1 MSNLFNNKLVSSL
14 NKLNIT
20 SFKSGV
26 NEANESERNS
36 NLIADMALNKE
47 KGENNREN
55 IDSRI
60 KMQFNRSSSDPNL
73 GEASLDRN
81 MSHASGYSTPNKG
94 HSSAGSMPG
103 VEESTLSMSTE
114 NGIRNQLTEQVIST
128 LSPGEREGIN
138 GTESMSYGGASIVNN
153 RATPILSA
161 GSSVSKDELN
171 RRYYD
176 PYRTSSDVG
185 SYLEESNQL
194 FTMKTS
200 PEVTR
205 GDQGGC
211 IGENT
216 RTSSEP
222 ARLDYRSGLEKES
235 SISSD
240 YCLFSESYGKC
251 NFSDFSKNNLVLLLS
266 FINTITRETLPVKCI
281 LLTLK
286 TLLKCVKC
294 ELIELCQIDDNDL
307 IINYMFKEGMLH
319 KKEVKYHK
327 RGLYNLV
334 LSTGMMIKV
343 DDVASDER
351 YIKECDQHTELSPRN
366 IVLIPLYNLQQ
377 SIWGVV
383 SLANYRGAPVSSVGG
398 SGGYGVAQGG
408 VIGSTGS
415 SNGVSRVVRD
425 GYGTGGI
432 GSGPVSIE
440 GGPGFE
446 VSRAMSSESNL
457 EREDSL
463 MEGVV
468 NNGNA
473 INGGGMTTDVNLV
486 VVENNSDIFGNS
498 STMDNKE
505 GKMEKFSGLN
515 DASEEEENNIKLDQ
529 EDPGEKINAR
539 INLDNADVHTGNS
552 GSTLT
557 SIGGTTGM
565 SGANADKETTDIP
578 SANANT
584 NGTTNT
590 VTASSNHSPID
601 SRYTTINSINS
612 TYGSRSGNVNG
623 LLGNGQIGGI
633 GYSQMDEEKLKFIS
647 YLCFMSGIIISNAM
661 EKIELEI
668 NKLKSNSLIT
678 LMHSLFSDQ
687 LGIQSCVI
695 ALTTHAKKL
704 IQAESCAVY
713 LVDQSRNQLWSI
725 SSNTGE
731 QSVYSL
737 DNNNNILS
745 ICVNTS
751 KIIIYDNDLVND
763 GNLFNKSNILAISN
777 GTSVLD
783 ANEMTTGVGSS
794 ASSTSSRMSGS
805 SFLLGQASHEV
816 NGRAPESTTG
826 VSETG
831 VDKEVLEKLRML
843 RNGIWVPI
851 KHDNRVLAVIEVVN
865 KQAQELLHFTEDDLN
880 LLELFA
886 VIVGPQFERS
896 EFASAGLAKKTTEAG
911 LAFENVDKYLNNN
924 VKNFIEQSIIEE
936 EEAIM
941 E

>member
-1 MSNLFNNKLVSSL
+1 MSNLLNNKLISSV
-14 NKLNIT
+14 NKLNLT
-20 SFKSGV
+20 SIKREV
-26 NEANESERNS
+26 NEADESETKL
-36 NLIADMALNKE
+36 NLVADTALNRK
-47 KGENNREN
+47 NNREKTN
-55 IDSRI
+55 RI
-60 KMQFNRSSSDPNL
+60 NMQYNKSASDPNL
-73 GEASLDRN
+73 GEASLDR
-81 MSHASGYSTPNKG
+81 SVSEESRHSTPNKG
-94 HSSAGSMPG
+94 HSSSGSTQG
-103 VEESTLSMSTE
+103 VRESTANMKTT
-114 NGIRNQLTEQVIST
+114 NGITSLVTGTTTKTVF
-128 LSPGEREGIN
+128 PGEKENMN
-138 GTESMSYGGASIVNN
+138 GTESMKYVTEIMEHG
-153 RATPILSA
+153 RAALAQSQSSSA
-161 GSSVSKDELN
+161 AEEDPN
-171 RRYYD
+171 RRYFD
-176 PYRTSSDVG
+176 PYRANTESTGYMDG
-185 SYLEESNQL
+185 SNLY
-194 FTMKTS
+194 TMKSS

-205 GDQGGC
+205 GDQGGGT
-211 IGENT
+211 GENT

-222 ARLDYRSGLEKES
+222 ARLDNRSALEKES

-240 YCLFSESYGKC
+240 YCLFSENYGKC

-266 FINTITRETLPVKCI
+266 FINSITRETLPVKCI

-286 TLLKCVKC
+286 TLLRCVKC
-294 ELIELCQIDDNDL
+294 ELIELCQIDDNSL

-334 LSTGMMIKV
+334 LSTGMMVKV
-343 DDVASDER
+343 DDVEKDER
-351 YIKECDQHTELSPRN
+351 YIKDCDQHTELSPRN

-383 SLANYRGAPVSSVGG
+383 SLSNYRGGAASGVAVGSGAHGG
-398 SGGYGVAQGG
+398 SLGG
-408 VIGSTGS
+408 VSGSTGS
-415 SNGVSRVVRD
+415 SNGAARGVSDR
-425 GYGTGGI
+425 YGTGGI
-432 GSGPVSIE
+432 GNCTATSESGPS
-440 GGPGFE
+440 FE
-446 VSRAMSSESNL
+446 VCRATSSDSIM

-463 MEGVV
+463 TCAA
-468 NNGNA
+468 NDSTA
-473 INGGGMTTDVNLV
+473 TDDGGTTKDVNLV
-486 VVENNSDIFGNS
+486 VVPNNSDMFGKS
-498 STMDNKE
+498 RSMSGIE
-505 GKMEKFSGLN
+505 GKSERYGDIN
-515 DASEEEENNIKLDQ
+515 GASEAKESSNKVHQGDS
-529 EDPGEKINAR
+529 GEKTNAKFDSVNNGP
-539 INLDNADVHTGNS
+539 ITGN
-552 GSTLT
+552 TAALT
-557 SIGGTTGM
+557 SIGGAAAPGT
-565 SGANADKETTDIP
+565 ANAGKEACGTAATSATT
-578 SANANT
+578 NA
-584 NGTTNT
+584 TTNT
-590 VTASSNHSPID
+590 VTASSNHAEEVRNI
-601 SRYTTINSINS
+601 TTNSINS
-612 TYGSRSGNVNG
+612 SHGSRNG
-623 LLGNGQIGGI
+623 MLGNNQGQ

-687 LGIQSCVI
+687 LGIQSCVV

-713 LVDQSRNQLWSI
+713 LVDQPRNQLWSI

-751 KIIIYDNDLVND
+751 KIVIYDNDLVND

-777 GTSVLD
+777 GTSALD
-783 ANEMTTGVGSS
+783 ASDPATGAASS

-805 SFLLGQASHEV
+805 SFMQGPTTLGG
-816 NGRAPESTTG
+816 NGRGGEAAAT
-826 VSETG
+826 VAETG
-831 VDKEVLEKLRML
+831 VDKEVLEKLKAL

-851 KHDNRVLAVIEVVN
+851 KHDHRVLAVIEVVN

-924 VKNFIEQSIIEE
+924 IKNFIEQSIIEE

>member
-1 MSNLFNNKLVSSL
+1 MSNLFDNKLVSNL
-14 NKLNIT
+14 NKLNLT

-26 NEANESERNS
+26 NEANESETNS
-36 NLIADMALNKE
+36 SLVPDMALSRDN
-47 KGENNREN
+47 GENNREN
-55 IDSRI
+55 TYTGMNAQLS
-60 KMQFNRSSSDPNL
+60 RSSSDPNL

-81 MSHASGYSTPNKG
+81 LSQAPGYSTPNKG
-94 HSSAGSMPG
+94 RSSPGPMAGLGDSTASMSSANG
-103 VEESTLSMSTE
+103 VTNPLTGTTTSTVT
-114 NGIRNQLTEQVIST
+114 
-128 LSPGEREGIN
+128 PGEREIN
-138 GTESMSYGGASIVNN
+138 GIESMSYSGPSTVHN
-153 RATPILSA
+153 RAATIQSMA
-161 GSSVSKDELN
+161 SSVCRDELTG
-171 RRYYD
+171 RYYD
-176 PYRTSSDVG
+176 PYRTNSEAS
-185 SYLEESNQL
+185 SYLDGGNKL
-194 FTMKTS
+194 YTMKSS

-205 GDQGGC
+205 ADQGGC
-211 IGENT
+211 LGENT

-240 YCLFSESYGKC
+240 YCLFSENYGKC

-286 TLLKCVKC
+286 TLLRCVKC
-294 ELIELCQIDDNDL
+294 ELIELCQIDDNNL

-319 KKEVKYHK
+319 KKEVKYHR

-334 LSTGMMIKV
+334 LSTGMTVKV
-343 DDVASDER
+343 DDVEADDR

-366 IVLIPLYNLQQ
+366 IVLIPLYNLQH

-383 SLANYRGAPVSSVGG
+383 SLSNCRGGVSTSSFGG
-398 SGGYGVAQGG
+398 SGSYGVPLGG
-408 VIGSTGS
+408 ASGSTGS
-415 SNGVSRVVRD
+415 SNGVSRALSD
-425 GYGTGGI
+425 GYGMDN
-432 GSGPVSIE
+432 GPVSSDS
-440 GGPGFE
+440 GPAFE
-446 VSRAMSSESNL
+446 VSRAMSSDSNL

-463 MEGVV
+463 MEGVS
-468 NNGNA
+468 NINA
-473 INGGGMTTDVNLV
+473 TSGGGMATDVNLV
-486 VVENNSDIFGNS
+486 VVANNSDLFRNV
-498 STMDNKE
+498 STMSNIE
-505 GKMEKFSGLN
+505 GKIDKFSGLN
-515 DASEEEENNIKLDQ
+515 GSSGKENDATVHHNATVHQ
-529 EDPGEKINAR
+529 GESCEKTNASF
-539 INLDNADVHTGNS
+539 NSASADIHTG
-552 GSTLT
+552 STGRDT
-557 SIGGTTGM
+557 SSTT
-565 SGANADKETTDIP
+565 ETNP
-578 SANANT
+578 NT
-584 NGTTNT
+584 NATTNT
-590 VTASSNHSPID
+590 VTPSSNHSPLD
-601 SRYTTINSINS
+601 TRHSTSNSIN
-612 TYGSRSGNVNG
+612 TICGSRIGNVNG
-623 LLGNGQIGGI
+623 LLGNSQVGEI
-633 GYSQMDEEKLKFIS
+633 GYSNMDEEKLKFVS

-737 DNNNNILS
+737 DNNNILS

-763 GNLFNKSNILAISN
+763 GNLFNKSNILTISN
-777 GTSVLD
+777 GTSVIDLS
-783 ANEMTTGVGSS
+783 ELTTGVTSS
-794 ASSTSSRMSGS
+794 ASSTSSIMSGS
-805 SFLLGQASHEV
+805 SFLLGPASHGG
-816 NGRAPESTTG
+816 NGRSPESATG
-826 VSETG
+826 VSETP

-851 KHDNRVLAVIEVVN
+851 KHDHRVLAVIEVVN